1 MQQSS
6 KINTHCTVHRT
17 MKLDFALLNAIVA
30 VANAGGFREAARVTG
45 SNPSRLSDAVRRAEQ
60 QLGVRLFNRTT
71 RTVALTEAGRA
82 LMERLQP
89 AMSEVDAAL
98 DAINRYRTTPSGT
111 LRLNVP
117 VSAARLVLPTI
128 VPPFLAQ
135 YPDIRLEIVA
145 ESNVQDVF
153 RDNCDAGIRYDES
166 LEQDMVALPIGPR
179 RQRFAAAAA
188 PAYLQRC
195 GLPQHP
201 RDLISHNCIRGRYAS
216 GVMPEW
222 EFTREGKTLRIQVN
236 GSLVVSVGSAVDLAV
251 QAAIAGSG
259 IIYLFEEW
267 LRPSFE
273 SGALTPLLEP
283 WWRSFSGPWLY
294 YNSRRLIPA
303 PLQAFIDFI
312 RAHGQTTDI

>member
-6 KINTHCTVHRT
+6 KINTHCTVNRT

-89 AMSEVDAAL
+89 AISEVDAAL

-128 VPPFLAQ
+128 IPPFLAQ

-188 PAYLQRC
+188 PAYLQRY

-201 RDLISHNCIRGRYAS
+201 RDLISHNCIRGRFAS
-216 GVMPEW
+216 GVMPDW
-222 EFTREGKTLRIQVN
+222 EFTREGETLRIQVN

-273 SGALTPLLEP
+273 SGVLTPLLEP
-283 WWRSFSGPWLY
+283 WWQSFSGPWLY

-303 PLQAFIDFI
+303 PLQAFINFI
-312 RAHGQTTDI
+312 RAQEQATDI